1 MTSQKIIS
9 SVKNAMGTVFLLA
22 GAFFVCSTL
31 VSIRAVFAD
40 PIAPMNANEIVVPQG
55 TRTNVRTSGRT
66 SPRGT
71 NATTRATVART
82 AVAPTN
88 NPRANAN
95 QNRAVQSRAV
105 ATRTNART
113 TNKIANQRAD
123 MTKSRNVVN
132 RTKSAI
138 NRANANLTRNVRART
153 ASSDMVDNAR
163 VSLQGSAIRG
173 SKGTQTTAYSYLNSK
188 LYTGNYSNIID
199 SSTGLIS
206 ADAFSNC
213 MESYYTCMDEI
224 CTARNAAQRRCAC
237 AGRVKAFAD
246 AESQLETANE
256 ELIKASGELALLIA
270 NKGKDISDAF
280 RLTDAEKVMN
290 CVSWKEVTSK
300 YGQNSEEAIAW
311 CSNHNFYNNGAAVT
325 SCTMPS
331 YCQDNTAGGNNFGF
345 NIDNI
350 EGSSSDILASLQAWA
365 DAKDS
370 TKTLLKDDTT
380 SLTGALDNV
389 STIVGNLSGIGGAF
403 TSTETSA
410 DKLANTWGYDLF
422 EFAHNNV
429 CSRVLDS
436 CFNGIYEAC
445 GTPPSGVKCGNG
457 AGQCPYN
464 YNSHITVNNT
474 GSYEL
479 NFVNASSGYTS
490 SNSAT

>member
-9 SVKNAMGTVFLLA
+9 SVKNAIGTVFLLA

-40 PIAPMNANEIVVPQG
+40 PIAPTNVNEIVVPQG

-88 NPRANAN
+88 NPRANTSAN

-213 MESYYTCMDEI
+213 LESYYTCMDEI

-237 AGRVKAFAD
+237 AGRVQAFAD
-246 AESQLETANE
+246 AEAQLEAANE

-280 RLTDAEKVMN
+280 RLTDAEKGTHEIERDGQTTGNLQVKGHW
-290 CVSWKEVTSK
+290 VISHYFGKEESALTADGWFDTGDIATLDQDGFMKLSDRSK
-300 YGQNSEEAIAW
+300 DLIKSGGEWISSVELENIAMG
-311 CSNHNFYNNGAAVT
+311 HPEIAMAAVIAAQHPKWDERPVLIAIKKPDSQLSET
-325 SCTMPS
+325 DLLE
-331 YCQDNTAGGNNFGF
+331 YY
-345 NIDNI
+345 
-350 EGSSSDILASLQAWA
+350 A
-365 DAKDS
+365 DKVAKWQIPDRVVFV
-370 TKTLLKDDTT
+370 DT
-380 SLTGALDNV
+380 
-389 STIVGNLSGIGGAF
+389 IPLSGTG
-403 TSTETSA
+403 
-410 DKLANTWGYDLF
+410 KMLKKDLR
-422 EFAHNNV
+422 E
-429 CSRVLDS
+429 L
-436 CFNGIYEAC
+436 Y
-445 GTPPSGVKCGNG
+445 GTILLEQA
-457 AGQCPYN
+457 AG
-464 YNSHITVNNT
+464 
-474 GSYEL
+474 
-479 NFVNASSGYTS
+479 
-490 SNSAT
+490 